1 LKICQIESAV
11 CRRAGTHINKSPSLE
26 SIVMNK
32 IPFALV
38 TVLSIATVLAAT
50 SQRGKPIQQSIRP
63 TDDQASGN
71 SVSDF
76 EPGHLIDC
84 AFSEYSLNGDG
95 EHVAS
100 FARSVQE
107 DGLTETLGSHF
118 VRLEDGNRFSGTI
131 SGISGTSGEAVGIAE
146 LNVYLVQESAVSAST
161 KTNAAGEFG
170 FEGIAAGTYSFCIA
184 GQDGFL
190 AHGLHLI
197 EPSPE
202 GDNGN
207 QNASVESELSSHI
220 EIFTRVESSSR
231 LSSEITA
238 AVIPPDFTALQQIM
252 NNLLP
257 SSIGQGLSID
267 SDQVRINVEESIVA
281 GGFVVSLGPNGSM
294 KGRAA
299 PITSEKAEPIRI
311 NDLNV
316 FLLKDDE
323 IYSRAT
329 VESDG
334 TFEFLDVE
342 PGVYG
347 FVAAGNDGFAALSFQ
362 AKKPDPEK
370 DGDDIPTKS
379 MNVGMLDANV
389 FEVAIC
395 PANDSPFLRG
405 KINELAGPVGIPG
418 EVGVPGFGAPI
429 SSSPFANPSFG
440 GSSVSS
446 GGGFSGGRRPLFRRP
461 GLLGLGGF
469 GGLAGLAG
477 IDGMTAEDASPD
489 ELD

>member
-1 LKICQIESAV
+1 
-11 CRRAGTHINKSPSLE
+11 
-26 SIVMNK
+26 MNK
-32 IPFALV
+32 IPVALI
-38 TVLSIATVLAAT
+38 TILSIATALVAT
-50 SQRGKPIQQSIRP
+50 NQHGKLLKNPLLP
-63 TDDQASGN
+63 TGDQPSSSLSSGI
-71 SVSDF
+71 
-76 EPGHLIDC
+76 EREHLIDC
-84 AFSEYSLNGDG
+84 VINEYSSIGER
-95 EHVAS
+95 EHVAG
-100 FARSVQE
+100 FARSAQE
-107 DGLTETLGSHF
+107 DGLTETLGNHF
-118 VRLEDGNRFSGTI
+118 IRLEEGNRFSGTI
-131 SGISGTSGEAVGIAE
+131 SGISDTKGEAVGIAE
-146 LNVYLVQESAVSAST
+146 LNVYLVQNSAVSAST
-161 KTNAAGEFG
+161 KTNSAGEFG
-170 FEGIAAGTYSFCIA
+170 FEGIDAGTYSFCIA

-202 GDNGN
+202 GDNAN
-207 QNASVESELSSHI
+207 QSAKVNPELSSRL
-220 EIFTRVESSSR
+220 EIFTRVESSR
-231 LSSEITA
+231 KSSEITA

-257 SSIGQGLSID
+257 SSIGQGLSVD

-323 IYSRAT
+323 VYSRAT
-329 VESDG
+329 VETDG

-347 FVAAGNDGFAALSFQ
+347 FVAAGKDGFAALSFQ
-362 AKKPDPEK
+362 AKKSDQEK
-370 DGDDIPTKS
+370 ESRDVPTIGIVDS
-379 MNVGMLDANV
+379 MDASV
-389 FEVAIC
+389 FAVAIC
-395 PANDSPFLRG
+395 PADDSPFLRG

-440 GSSVSS
+440 GGSVSS
-446 GGGFSGGRRPLFRRP
+446 GGGFSGGFSSGRRPLLRRP
-461 GLLGLGGF
+461 GLVGLAGL

-477 IDGMTAEDASPD
+477 IEGMVAEDASPD
-489 ELD
+489 GE